1 MKNSEIN
8 LPEELV
14 AATEEL
20 AEYLLAAEPF
30 IVYKR
35 AQNQFKV
42 DVQAQSMLEQLST
55 LQSSLRSAQS
65 NLNVSETDIQQLR
78 ALQNEVRQNTT
89 IMEYSR
95 AQQSA
100 INYLREIN
108 QEISQL
114 LGLDFAALA
123 RQTTC

>member
-1 MKNSEIN
+1 MKNTKGN

-20 AEYLLAAEPF
+20 SEYLLAAEPF

-35 AQNQFKV
+35 AQNQFNV
-42 DVQAQSMLEQLST
+42 DVQARSLLEQLST

-65 NLNVSETDIQQLR
+65 NRNVSETDIQQLR

-123 RQTTC
+123 RQSTC

>member
-1 MKNSEIN
+1 MKTPKENFPVE
-8 LPEELV
+8 LAAAAEELS
-14 AATEEL
+14 
-20 AEYLLAAEPF
+20 EYLLAAEPF

-35 AQNQFKV
+35 AQNHFSA
-42 DVQAQSMLEQLST
+42 DLQAQRLLEQLSS

-65 NLNVSETDIQQLR
+65 NRNVSETDIQQLR
-78 ALQNEVRQNTT
+78 GLQNDVRQNAT
-89 IMEYSR
+89 IMEYAQ
-95 AQQSA
+95 AQQNA

>member
-1 MKNSEIN
+1 MKNTKVN

-20 AEYLLAAEPF
+20 SEYLLAAEPF

-35 AQNQFKV
+35 AQNQFTV
-42 DVQAQSMLEQLST
+42 DVQAQSLLEQLST

-65 NLNVSETDIQQLR
+65 NRNVSETDIQQLR
-78 ALQNEVRQNTT
+78 ALQNDVRQNTT
-89 IMEYSR
+89 ILEYSR
-95 AQQSA
+95 AQQTA

-123 RQTTC
+123 RQSTC

>member
-1 MKNSEIN
+1 MKYSEIN

>member
-1 MKNSEIN
+1 MKNPKEN
-8 LPEELV
+8 LPEEL
-14 AATEEL
+14 AAAAAEL
-20 AEYLLAAEPF
+20 SEYLLAAEPF

-35 AQNQFKV
+35 AQNHFSA
-42 DVQAQSMLEQLST
+42 DHQAQRLLEQMSS

-65 NLNVSETDIQQLR
+65 NRNVSETDLQRLR
-78 ALQNEVRQNTT
+78 GLQNDVRQNAT
-89 IMEYSR
+89 IMEYAQ
-95 AQQSA
+95 AQQNA